1 MADIVYWTGLM
12 DSARRYLATRPHV
25 LPVHVLEAVELLGG
39 IGPFVAAVV
48 PQGDPVQADFMVATV
63 MVCQHLFDQG
73 LGWVP
78 YVPPDAVAG
87 A

>member
-1 MADIVYWTGLM
+1 MADIEYWTGLM

-39 IGPFVAAVV
+39 IGLFVAAVV
-48 PQGDPVQADFMVATV
+48 PHGDPVQADFMVATV

-73 LGWVP
+73 LGWVS
-78 YVPPDAVAG
+78 YVPPDAAAG